1 MVSMGVTKLI
11 NADIKGFVY
20 CNPKKPVQTAAKIIT
35 DINTI
40 GITIFLKWKY
50 PFWGTREGFDNTKT
64 TTDKKTT
71 SSWIVTEIIA
81 GIACFKLYQ
90 WSKLLF

>member
-1 MVSMGVTKLI
+1 MGVTKLI

-40 GITIFLKWKY
+40 GILFEAQERVLITLK
-50 PFWGTREGFDNTKT
+50 
-64 TTDKKTT
+64 
-71 SSWIVTEIIA
+71 
-81 GIACFKLYQ
+81 Q
-90 WSKLLF
+90 LLIKRQLVLELLQK